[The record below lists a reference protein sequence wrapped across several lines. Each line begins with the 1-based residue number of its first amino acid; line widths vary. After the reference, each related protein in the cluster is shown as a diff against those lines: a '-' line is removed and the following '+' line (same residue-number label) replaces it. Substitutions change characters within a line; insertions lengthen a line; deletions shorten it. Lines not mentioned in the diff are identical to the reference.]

1 LSEWGLTPEWIF
13 DNWTDEELTLM
24 LDKLV
29 ARKLELAKAY
39 QGKSTEPEKISD
51 TEMFSRLGNKIKKVK
66 HGD

>member
-39 QGKSTEPEKISD
+39 QGKSIEPEKISD
-51 TEMFSRLGNKIKKVK
+51 TEMFARLGNKIKKVK